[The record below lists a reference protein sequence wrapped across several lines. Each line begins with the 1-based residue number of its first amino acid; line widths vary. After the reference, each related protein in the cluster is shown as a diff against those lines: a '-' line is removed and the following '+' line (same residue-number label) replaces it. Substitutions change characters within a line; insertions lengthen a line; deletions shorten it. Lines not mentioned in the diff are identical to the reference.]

1 MYAQQ
6 PNYYQISDQSGD
18 KSLSTFLLTLLIV
31 IVAVSIGTGVYYAVN
46 AYNSTN
52 TSAPSTNTCEEG
64 KTYDTVYKKCLR
76 TCPTGFEPIDD
87 KDDCYIICE
96 NGKTRCGKD
105 ECIDLSQQSCIDNKS
120 CKIQNVRNYKE
131 NSVSKQECCKDNEY
145 VNNVKDSTDQIC
157 SSCDNTICGNQC
169 CPKEIRS
176 VNPSSKDPFDTTDFI
191 NKNPGPICVN
201 SKMCCDQTF
210 ISSDNKCC
218 QIPLC
223 GTVCCDNNEGCYEG
237 KCKTKCG
244 EAFCSDTEVCL
255 EDGLDSKKCIPKG
268 CPWNDIYY
276 DPQTVT
282 SYFTEENKPKFYTNN
297 DFVQNKYVI
306 PTCSVSPYLQTS
318 WWGGWS
324 STVTPEPN
332 TPLYVTKDSSA
343 RQLQSRVMTTLDDK
357 SNLNQKCLD
366 PLACFQ
372 KIYQKSV
379 TNVKDLTNVN
389 VNDLTVSG
397 NTCTGKLSCDI
408 RLPTIAD
415 IKNKCPIRD
424 EKGNFS
430 LQCCG
435 DPNEFKG
442 EVCPN
447 SQVCF
452 YDNDKKINKCYSASR
467 DQTAYNNTY
476 CNGGFASVDNKK
488 IMCDCS
494 KLGSNIFGMKCNL
507 TRKDCSNS
515 GIPSDNT
522 GNLICTCDLNSGVT
536 GQYCDIVI
544 PPPSSRPESM
554 VGGGCSNLI
563 VIPGPGVTFSD
574 VSCEYFSYILTSPN
588 GPKRL
593 SGSTTANAVLG
604 SISNS
609 SEIIDKVKDLGGIIS
624 GGSFT
629 PVLTIPWNMSLTFNI
644 NYYNGKVIRGVHLI
658 KAPCFLASSNAYFD
672 TNYFM
677 PSENSYKFFYGNF
690 DSGVGVADVLYIYQD
705 QNLISLIKN

>member
-6 PNYYQISDQSGD
+6 PNYQISDQSGD
-18 KSLSTFLLTLLIV
+18 KSLENFLLTLLAFIV
-31 IVAVSIGTGVYYAVN
+31 LVSIGTGIYFGVKAF
-46 AYNSTN
+46 NSTK
-52 TSAPSTNTCEEG
+52 TSDPTSTNTCETG

-96 NGKTRCGKD
+96 NGKTRCGKN
-105 ECIDLSQQSCIDNKS
+105 ECIDLSQQSCIDDKS

-176 VNPSSKDPFDTTDFI
+176 VNPSSKDPFDTELFE

-201 SKMCCDQTF
+201 SKMCCDQNF
-210 ISSDNKCC
+210 ISNNICC
-218 QIPLC
+218 QTPLC
-223 GTVCCDNNEGCYEG
+223 GTNCCDVNEGCYEG

-255 EDGLDSKKCIPKG
+255 EGLGSKKCIPEG

-276 DPQTVT
+276 DPKTVT
-282 SYFTEENKPKFYTNN
+282 SYFTEENKPTFYTSK
-297 DFVQNKYVI
+297 DFFKNKYVI
-306 PTCSVSPYLQTS
+306 PTCSVSPYSSTS
-318 WWGGWS
+318 WLGWS

-343 RQLQSRVMTTLDDK
+343 RKLQSKVMTTLDDK
-357 SNLNQKCLD
+357 SNPKCLD

-372 KIYQKSV
+372 KIYQKGV

-415 IKNKCPIRD
+415 IENKCPIRD
-424 EKGNFS
+424 DKANFS

-435 DPNEFKG
+435 DPNDFKG
-442 EVCPN
+442 EVCPD

-452 YDNDKKINKCYSASR
+452 YDNKDSLNKCYSAVR
-467 DQTAYNNTY
+467 DQTIYNTKY
-476 CNGGFASVDNKK
+476 CNGGRASVNNKQ
-488 IMCDCS
+488 IVCDCTNLGIDVKFLNKDCG
-494 KLGSNIFGMKCNL
+494 KLLIEDYYNDDWLRKHVDNATKFVLGEEEFGMKIYKWSWVDFLVVMINCEKL
-507 TRKDCSNS
+507 TYKKWTSVDKRAGDPDLGFNITKWIQDDKTGVLNTKNVKNYFPGRTYIGDYISASSWEWNKGLSFQLISSTHGTYYNCIFNSNPYTS
-515 GIPSDNT
+515 PPWYKEGSDQGWG
-522 GNLICTCDLNSGVT
+522 GNWRNNAEIK
-536 GQYCDIVI
+536 
-544 PPPSSRPESM
+544 
-554 VGGGCSNLI
+554 SNL
-563 VIPGPGVTFSD
+563 PEHSKLYQPDWYRS
-574 VSCEYFSYILTSPN
+574 N
-588 GPKRL
+588 GPTIFVVY
-593 SGSTTANAVLG
+593 GSKYADGT
-604 SISNS
+604 
-609 SEIIDKVKDLGGIIS
+609 D
-624 GGSFT
+624 
-629 PVLTIPWNMSLTFNI
+629 P
-644 NYYNGKVIRGVHLI
+644 YY
-658 KAPCFLASSNAYFD
+658 
-672 TNYFM
+672 
-677 PSENSYKFFYGNF
+677 
-690 DSGVGVADVLYIYQD
+690 
-705 QNLISLIKN
+705 